1 MSRLPIAV
9 GTASATDISSVLVE
23 VLPYIQRFRG
33 ETVVIK
39 VGGSALVDET
49 AADEFAT
56 DIALMQMVGIRPVVV
71 HGGGPQ
77 ITAMMENL
85 GMDVAFANGQ
95 RVTDERALDVTR
107 MVLVGSINRNVVS
120 RINRHGSIAL
130 GVSGEDANLLIAEQ
144 RDPDLGF
151 VGDVVSVNIDL
162 ITRLLEDSLVP
173 VIATIATDGT
183 GQAYNVNADAGA
195 AAVAAALNALKIIYV
210 TDVNGLYEDPNDPST
225 LIRQTTAS
233 GLREFIESG
242 QAGAGM
248 IPKLEGCLSALANG
262 VPTAHILG
270 GDTAHPLLVEIFTD
284 DGIGTMVSRGE
295 GQ

>member
-77 ITAMMENL
+77 ITAMMETL
-85 GMDVAFANGQ
+85 GMDVAFSNGQ